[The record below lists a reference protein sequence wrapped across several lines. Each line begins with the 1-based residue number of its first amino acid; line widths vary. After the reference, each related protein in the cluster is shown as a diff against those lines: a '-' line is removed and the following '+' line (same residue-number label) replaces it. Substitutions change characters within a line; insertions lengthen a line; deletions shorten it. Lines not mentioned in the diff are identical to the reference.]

1 MQNDLHDKLGL
12 VKKSAKWVSKLMGW
26 TETGENKQLH
36 EVRRCHRL
44 SFHDDVG
51 HRHDDGY
58 DSGVVQN
65 AILKRIEEAKP
76 VAIMAK
82 THISH
87 TMQMLFEFSER
98 KGLI

>member
-1 MQNDLHDKLGL
+1 M
-12 VKKSAKWVSKLMGW
+12 
-26 TETGENKQLH
+26 
-36 EVRRCHRL
+36 
-44 SFHDDVG
+44 
-51 HRHDDGY
+51 
-58 DSGVVQN
+58 QN

-98 KGLI
+98 KGLIYTHMLPRGATINATYIVLILGKFLMHL